1 MLKQVTQQSVI
12 SKTNCVPSDSY
23 HKTWSRMLHNSVVAS
38 VPVGYAMPSFLLYPP
53 RPTPGGTG
61 GGTPGFECRYDQM
74 WTKIKTQTYPWPFS
88 KTPKISTPNI
98 DPKKPPCRISVTQKC
113 PEIIDTNANYA
124 IGIRGR
130 YHESSDCY
138 EYPPPPQKNPGI
150 KISNPK

>member
-1 MLKQVTQQSVI
+1 M
-12 SKTNCVPSDSY
+12 PSDSY

-61 GGTPGFECRYDQM
+61 WGVLRVSSAGM
-74 WTKIKTQTYPWPFS
+74 IKCGQKSKPKHILRPFS

-138 EYPPPPQKNPGI
+138 EYPPPPKKKIPESKFQTPNNPLI
-150 KISNPK
+150 FLIT

>member
-1 MLKQVTQQSVI
+1 MCPLILITKHGRGCYIIALLPRCLLV
-12 SKTNCVPSDSY
+12 
-23 HKTWSRMLHNSVVAS
+23 
-38 VPVGYAMPSFLLYPP
+38 MPCHLFCCIHRDQPQ
-53 RPTPGGTG
+53 GGLGG

-138 EYPPPPQKNPGI
+138 EYPPPPPKKNPGI